1 MSLFGSPFQ
10 QIVTTAEH
18 LVLTEP
24 VDAVKVTAAKNITL
38 PLARLC
44 TLEQGTNVIRIVGS
58 GGDATVGPTSPD
70 TLATGDS
77 TTVIEDGNVGICESD
92 ALGQWYITGSKV

>member
-1 MSLFGSPFQ
+1 MPLFGSPFQ
-10 QIVTTAEH
+10 QIVTTADD

-24 VDAVKVTAAKNITL
+24 VDAVKVTAAKAITL

-44 TLEQGTNVIRIVGS
+44 TLEQGNNVIRIVGS

-70 TLATGDS
+70 TLATADA
-77 TTVIEDGNVGICESD
+77 TTVIEDGNVGYAESD
-92 ALGQWYITGSKV
+92 GLSQWYITGSKV